1 MEEFEG
7 AEQAPDLDDIG
18 QRGTAPPGN
27 DLARRMMMLVRMSRM
42 PNVADVLKDDE
53 LAEIGKKVKQE
64 YDIDLQSR
72 DEWEKRAKK
81 AMEVAKQM
89 SQAKSFPW
97 PDASNVKYPL
107 LTTAALQFAARAYP
121 AICDGPRVV
130 KCQVMGSD
138 PTGMKAG
145 AADRISQHMSY
156 QLLYETSWES
166 DIDTLLHQLPIVG
179 CVFKKV
185 YRDGTTDAGFC
196 DDLIAAFDLVVNQS
210 AKDLETVPRITHRFP
225 LYPHQIAE
233 RQRDGRFSEVDI
245 HGDAEKDANDDH
257 APHQILEQHRY
268 LDLDDD
274 GVLEPWIVTV
284 HEKSEQ
290 VLRIVPGFDADEINF
305 DARKGKILRI
315 KRKDYFVKVPFI
327 PDPEGGFYDLGFGH
341 LLEHV
346 NATIDTSINQ
356 MNDAA
361 TMQNSGGGF
370 IGGAID
376 IGKGKATIRVR
387 PGEYIRVTGAGDQLR
402 NAIVPHQHPGPSAV
416 SMQLLELMLSA
427 GKDIASVQDILVGD
441 NSKSMTA
448 TATMAIIEQGLK
460 VFTAIYKRIFRALKQ
475 EFRLIFEI
483 NKKHL
488 DVEKYLALVDV
499 PQPQQQPMMGHNG
512 GPPMGD
518 QQPMPSPD
526 GQMMPPGPP
535 QPPPMPPGFVPLDV
549 VAQDYQGQMDIM
561 PVSDPSNVTDMQRMA
576 KAQFVMEQ
584 LKEGNPFING
594 KIVTQRALEAAR
606 IERVEEI
613 IQDPPPPPPDPAA
626 QKAQA
631 DIQAKQAS
639 AELDQQSKQADMA
652 IKQQTAEMDITV
664 KAETARMTLE
674 LKQRELELKERELA
688 LKEREMMGQAQLRE
702 AELGQKW
709 KALEVKEAEAKV
721 KAEAAGDDAD

>member
-7 AEQAPDLDDIG
+7 TEQAPDLDDMPRTG
-18 QRGTAPPGN
+18 QAAALPGN
-27 DLARRMMMLVRMSRM
+27 DLAKRMMTLVRMSRM
-42 PNVADVLKDDE
+42 PNVAEVLKE
-53 LAEIGKKVKQE
+53 TERAEIGKKVKQE

-72 DEWEKRAKK
+72 DGWEVKAKK
-81 AMEVAKQM
+81 AMDVAKQVAT
-89 SQAKSFPW
+89 SKSFPW

-130 KCQVMGSD
+130 KCQVMGAD
-138 PTGMKAG
+138 PSGMKAG

-185 YRDGTTDAGFC
+185 YRDGTSEAGFC
-196 DDLIAAFDLVVNQS
+196 DDLISAFDLVVNQS
-210 AKDLETVPRITHRFP
+210 AKDLATVPRITHRFP

-233 RQRDGRFSEVDI
+233 RQREGRFSEVDI
-245 HGDAEKDANDDH
+245 HGDDEKDANDDH

-268 LDLDDD
+268 LDLDGD

-290 VLRIVPGFDADEINF
+290 VLRIVPGFDADEIQF
-305 DARKGKILRI
+305 DAMSGKILRI

-376 IGKGKATIRVR
+376 LGKGKATIRMR
-387 PGEYIRVTGAGDQLR
+387 PGEYHRLTGAGDNIR
-402 NAIVPHQHPGPSAV
+402 NNIVPHQHPGPSAV

-448 TATMAIIEQGLK
+448 TATMALIEQGLK

-483 NKKHL
+483 NKRHL
-488 DVEKYLALVDV
+488 DVQKYIALVDV

-518 QQPMPSPD
+518 QPPMPGPD

-535 QPPPMPPGFVPLDV
+535 QQPPMPPPVDPS
-549 VAQDYQGQMDIM
+549 QDYLGQMDIM

-584 LKEGNPFING
+584 LMKGNPFING

-613 IQDPPPPPPDPAA
+613 IQDPPPPQPDPAA

-639 AELDQQSKQADMA
+639 AQLDQQAKQADMA
-652 IKQQTAEMDITV
+652 IKQQTAEMAMSV
-664 KAETARMTLE
+664 KAQTARMTLE

-688 LKEREMMGQAQLRE
+688 LKEREMMGQSQLRD
-702 AELGQKW
+702 AQLGQKW
-709 KALEVKEAEAKV
+709 KELEVKEAEAKV
-721 KAEAAGDDAD
+721 KADPAGDDAD